1 MGTTGGL
8 TRAFRQSTSGIFGF
22 CTGTTGRLC
31 KALSQ
36 ATPRIFGFHV
46 GTREGFIICRPNPY
60 NIIKDFPLVRF
71 DGRQHIR
78 LIDVLPDL
86 DLDSS
91 PVECFRILVVR
102 RLTVYFV
109 CCLDDLVQI
118 GCHPHLVCI
127 SFSIFPLKRFGR
139 FRPDKFISPVFMVQ
153 NRPAVPLKAVRETLL
168 DGLLDSGLP
177 LFLWNIF
184 QNIFVDFD
192 IRLSGLILQN
202 RKPNPLLSRRALG
215 LEGCGVFFCRP
226 QVVHGLFCVGE
237 ILVL

>member
-1 MGTTGGL
+1 MGTTGGFYRDL
-8 TRAFRQSTSGIFGF
+8 RPA
-22 CTGTTGRLC
+22 
-31 KALSQ
+31 A
-36 ATPRIFGFHV
+36 PRIFGFYV
-46 GTREGFIICRPNPY
+46 GFAGGLYFYGLNVH
-60 NIIKDFPLVRF
+60 NIIEYLPLVRF

-78 LIDVLPDL
+78 LIDILPDL
-86 DLDSS
+86 DLDFS
-91 PVECFRILVVR
+91 PVERFRILVVR

-109 CCLDDLVQI
+109 CRPDDLVQI

-168 DGLLDSGLP
+168 DGLLDRRLP

-192 IRLSGLILQN
+192 IRLSSFILQN
-202 RKPNPLLSRRALG
+202 RKPNPLLSRRTLI
-215 LEGCGVFFCRP
+215 LEGSGVFFCRP